1 MLCLYSKNCDD
12 GPVFKIF
19 SNARLIIKI
28 YTAIA
33 LIIGALLSP
42 LALSFAPI
50 LLLGWFLFQWR
61 WPSSQIVDFLTQ
73 YFIFF
78 AIGLLF
84 TKTVGPY
91 FALLISLPQVA
102 AIDFKLRDIG
112 RITLPN
118 TNSRRK
124 SITNIGMVILCITIG
139 ILFVGLLVGSITLF
153 LACGFL
159 VVYFFSIG
167 LIIWPWLLSEPVIG
181 RPMQMRVVA
190 GREVNTEII
199 LTRKSK
205 LNGMLF
211 LQSPYRWF
219 KTIPNA
225 FVPLE
230 ENEIRIKVSVTPP
243 MAGPVEIRIIAH
255 VIDPWGL
262 TQLRFEINAM
272 KLVVIP
278 RARYADWLA
287 RKYLTGSKFGQLPL
301 VSNVGS
307 IRSLYGLRQGIEFFG
322 TRMYQPGDNRK
333 NIDWKHSV
341 KYHELVTK
349 EFFEMHAQPVI
360 MLVNLVANNTEE
372 TDKLAYNI
380 IVSAL
385 SLAQDGIPTALAAYN
400 DKGVVLTTPSLIAQ
414 ELIIKTLET
423 VKEIVTKENAAKSLN
438 PPDVSRL
445 QANISRLNHPVSQP
459 AESLR
464 ELLQIEFKS
473 LSRNAKSNPCTA
485 ALNEVMKKT
494 YPQSTVIVISD
505 RNYDAEAL
513 AFNLHTLIVKGNAV
527 ISV

>member
-1 MLCLYSKNCDD
+1 
-12 GPVFKIF
+12 
-19 SNARLIIKI
+19 
-28 YTAIA
+28 
-33 LIIGALLSP
+33 
-42 LALSFAPI
+42 
-50 LLLGWFLFQWR
+50 
-61 WPSSQIVDFLTQ
+61 
-73 YFIFF
+73 
-78 AIGLLF
+78 
-84 TKTVGPY
+84 
-91 FALLISLPQVA
+91 
-102 AIDFKLRDIG
+102 
-112 RITLPN
+112 
-118 TNSRRK
+118 
-124 SITNIGMVILCITIG
+124 
-139 ILFVGLLVGSITLF
+139 
-153 LACGFL
+153 
-159 VVYFFSIG
+159 
-167 LIIWPWLLSEPVIG
+167 
-181 RPMQMRVVA
+181 
-190 GREVNTEII
+190 
-199 LTRKSK
+199 
-205 LNGMLF
+205 
-211 LQSPYRWF
+211 
-219 KTIPNA
+219 
-225 FVPLE
+225 
-230 ENEIRIKVSVTPP
+230 
-243 MAGPVEIRIIAH
+243 
-255 VIDPWGL
+255 
-262 TQLRFEINAM
+262 
-272 KLVVIP
+272 
-278 RARYADWLA
+278 
-287 RKYLTGSKFGQLPL
+287 
-301 VSNVGS
+301 
-307 IRSLYGLRQGIEFFG
+307 
-322 TRMYQPGDNRK
+322 
-333 NIDWKHSV
+333 V

-494 YPQSTVIVISD
+494 NPQSTVIVISD